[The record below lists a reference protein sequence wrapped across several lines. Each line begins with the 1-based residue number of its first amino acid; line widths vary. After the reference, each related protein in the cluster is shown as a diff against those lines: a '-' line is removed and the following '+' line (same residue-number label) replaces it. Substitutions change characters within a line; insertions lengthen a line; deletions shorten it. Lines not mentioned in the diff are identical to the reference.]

1 MGRRIQNGM
10 SEMTIEKNGRTAA
23 LKINMSVRTVDG
35 FSGHADRR
43 QLLGYAKK
51 IHPKPKRALIV
62 HGEEKKSAN
71 LAATLNEMFGF
82 DATSPQ
88 NLDTIRLV

>member
-1 MGRRIQNGM
+1 
-10 SEMTIEKNGRTAA
+10 
-23 LKINMSVRTVDG
+23 MSVRTVDG

-51 IHPKPKRALIV
+51 IYPKPKRALIV